1 MEVSQPAKNG
11 TYHET
16 VLPVKKAPMP
26 IKPQQQSAPPANKT
40 ANLRN
45 ERNKNV
51 NFSSNG
57 EDEKKREKYLT
68 AKYGAHQMALI
79 RKRLKVEMWIFDRL
93 QELYETET
101 ELPNDVDIDLDE
113 ILDIEDENQRKKFVR
128 VSTDLSQE
136 IQSTKKHF
144 QGILTNS
151 KSSKEI
157 INKFVDDLLEQA
169 KTL

>member
-26 IKPQQQSAPPANKT
+26 IKPAPTPAPPANNT
-40 ANLRN
+40 ANM
-45 ERNKNV
+45 RNKNV

-93 QELYETET
+93 QELYETE
-101 ELPNDVDIDLDE
+101 V
-113 ILDIEDENQRKKFVR
+113 
-128 VSTDLSQE
+128 
-136 IQSTKKHF
+136 
-144 QGILTNS
+144 G
-151 KSSKEI
+151 
-157 INKFVDDLLEQA
+157 NK
-169 KTL
+169 

>member
-26 IKPQQQSAPPANKT
+26 MKPQPPAPSKNNT

-45 ERNKNV
+45 EKNKNV
-51 NFSSNG
+51 NFNSNG

-93 QELYETET
+93 QELYETE
-101 ELPNDVDIDLDE
+101 
-113 ILDIEDENQRKKFVR
+113 VR
-128 VSTDLSQE
+128 
-136 IQSTKKHF
+136 
-144 QGILTNS
+144 S
-151 KSSKEI
+151 K
-157 INKFVDDLLEQA
+157 
-169 KTL
+169 